1 MDVKRIHI
9 AVICIIAYLGVY
21 SLLLW
26 NAYTAFIPDEAEMRH
41 FIRKVDAFKWL
52 AFGLYFVSNSLMAL
66 TYRSQIEKEIL
77 LTGIFS
83 IIFITVLNTLHKLS
97 ILVMSTQL
105 TLILFNGI
113 TIALLVLVL
122 REGNKHGLFKQK

>member
-1 MDVKRIHI
+1 M
-9 AVICIIAYLGVY
+9 GVY

-52 AFGLYFVSNSLMAL
+52 TFGLYFVSNSLMAL

-77 LTGIFS
+77 LTGVFS
-83 IIFITVLNTLHKLS
+83 IIFITILNTLHKLS